1 MEQRSAASAALAV
14 DSEGGRRRAWM
25 RHWEFWLAVALGAFL
40 RLWRLDLTQY
50 LDDQTLL
57 MRLARLSATHGWIPL
72 TGIPSSIHTLN
83 PPLSVYLL
91 LPFAALTAD
100 PMPVVVSIAL
110 WNVIGVALSYL
121 FTLRYFGRR
130 IAAVSALLFATCGAA
145 INYSRFIWQQNYLPP
160 LLILWTLTLFL
171 GCVEGRRRWFAG
183 NVTLLGLAALLHP
196 TAALLAPVTLV
207 GVALAPRVPRLRAWI
222 AAAVALLALAAPTIL
237 WEALSGFSDV
247 HAVRQYTTGHSRI
260 DLMVLYYLYQAIG
273 GPLVGGPT
281 TRLLLGAL
289 NVVATALFAV
299 GWLTLT
305 ARVIRPARALQ
316 WRRVAGLIAAA
327 RDWSGAFYRGLR
339 ADALWRSRLLLWLC
353 VTLPPALMLRHNG
366 ALFAHYL
373 MILYPMAFIVS
384 AMGAD
389 DLIKWIMQK
398 VNGRAG
404 RSQAVLA
411 LALEVALLALMVGRS
426 AQWISYPQ
434 SLTDAQTFDA
444 YHDYGYP
451 LSVAQGG
458 AATLDRLQART
469 GATNAEV
476 VTAADVRY
484 RYSEEYLF
492 VGDRTNR
499 LATSPDC
506 LAMPT
511 TPAESWLVTSVYPH
525 TPALSLLR
533 QLPNAESVGSLAMIG
548 GPTYPVYQVTGPSPM
563 LPNEQSLVG
572 VTTPQP
578 PDTSKGAILFA
589 DGQGNVFSLLGA
601 DLSQPGELM
610 LRWQVVSLHV
620 DPDTTHSVQFSITS
634 GHSQSSTVCEA
645 QHLRAGE
652 TLFTWVALPATRSAY
667 LDLYVTEV
675 TTGYAS
681 PRLGPVRFAS
691 ELPTKSATVEARAT
705 ITSATSPSV
714 VGVVDGGLRIAVLTS
729 SRVP

>member
-1 MEQRSAASAALAV
+1 MERGSVTSAALTFES
-14 DSEGGRRRAWM
+14 DSTRRWAWV
-25 RHWEFWLAVALGAFL
+25 RHWEFWLALALGAFL

-57 MRLARLSATHGWIPL
+57 MRLARLSVTHGWIPL

-100 PMPVVVSIAL
+100 PMPVVISIAL
-110 WNVIGVALSYL
+110 WNVIGVGLSYL

-130 IAAVSALLFATCGAA
+130 IAAVSALLFASCGAA

-160 LLILWTLTLFL
+160 LLILWALTLFL

-183 NVTLLGLAALLHP
+183 NIALLGAAALLHP

-207 GVALAPRVPRLRAWI
+207 GVALAPRWPRLRAWI
-222 AAAVALLALAAPTIL
+222 VAAVALFALAAPTIL

-247 HAVRQYTTGHSRI
+247 QAARQYATGHSHI
-260 DLMVLYYLYQAIG
+260 DLKVLFYLYQAIG
-273 GPLVGGPT
+273 GPLVGGTT
-281 TRLLLGAL
+281 TRLLLGGL
-289 NVVATALFAV
+289 NVMATALFAV
-299 GWLTLT
+299 GWITLT
-305 ARVIRPARALQ
+305 VRLMRPARELQ
-316 WRRVAGLIAAA
+316 WHREAGFVAAA
-327 RDWSGAFYRGLR
+327 REWIGASYRGLR
-339 ADALWRSRLLLWLC
+339 ADALWRTRLLLWLS
-353 VTLPPALMLRHNG
+353 VTLPPALMLRHNAG
-366 ALFAHYL
+366 LFAHYL

-384 AMGAD
+384 AIGID
-389 DLIKWIMQK
+389 DLIKWITGR
-398 VNGRAG
+398 VSGRAG
-404 RSQAVLA
+404 RSPSGVA
-411 LALEVALLALMVGRS
+411 LALEVALLALIVARS

-434 SLTDAQTFDA
+434 SLTDAQAFDA

-451 LSVAQGG
+451 LLVAQGG

-484 RYSEEYLF
+484 RYPEEYLF
-492 VGDRTNR
+492 ADDRPNR

-506 LAMPT
+506 LAMPSNA
-511 TPAESWLVTSVYPH
+511 AESWLVTSVYPQ

-533 QLPNAESVGSLAMIG
+533 QLPNAETVGSLAMTG
-548 GPTYPVYQVTGPSPM
+548 GPAYPVYHVTGPTPL

-572 VTTPQP
+572 ATTSAP
-578 PDTSKGAILFA
+578 PATSQGTILFA
-589 DGQGNVFSLLGA
+589 DGQGNAFSLLGA

-610 LRWQVVSLHV
+610 LRWQVVSLRA
-620 DPDTTHSVQFSITS
+620 DPDTIHSVRFLIAT
-634 GHSQSSTVCEA
+634 GHSHPSTVCET

-652 TLFTWVALPATRSAY
+652 TLFTWVSLPATRSAY
-667 LDLYVTEV
+667 LDLHVTEV
-675 TTGYAS
+675 TSGYAS
-681 PRLGPVRFAS
+681 PGLGPVRFAS
-691 ELPTKSATVEARAT
+691 ELTTKSATVEAPAT
-705 ITSATSPSV
+705 VTGTTSPSV
-714 VGVVDGGLRIAVLTS
+714 VGEIDGGLRLAALTS